1 MQMIAQ
7 RHPFPTFRRAGLLAA
22 AMAGCSLLGGCIGD
36 PFKEARVDPA
46 SPVAP
51 DVVRM
56 TSAGAKAGFPR
67 FRDIP
72 AASKDYRPI
81 ALYGQSAHQLELAGA
96 ELVRAT
102 APGTWTLQNSEA
114 FAEEARRNV
123 GPELPPVSPGA
134 TDEELKRLR
143 ERATPPPPRPRR

>member
-1 MQMIAQ
+1 MIAQ
-7 RHPFPTFRRAGLLAA
+7 RPPFLVFGRAGLFAG
-22 AMAGCSLLGGCIGD
+22 AMVGCVMLSGCVGD

-56 TSAGAKAGFPR
+56 TSASAKAPFPS
-67 FRDIP
+67 FRSIP
-72 AASKDYRPI
+72 AASKDGRPI
-81 ALYGQSAHQLELAGA
+81 ALYGRAAHQLELAGA

-114 FAEEARRNV
+114 FAEDARRNV

>member
-7 RHPFPTFRRAGLLAA
+7 RHSLPTLRHARSVAVAVVGCGLL
-22 AMAGCSLLGGCIGD
+22 SGCIGD
-36 PFKEARVDPA
+36 PFREAAVDPA

-51 DVVRM
+51 EVVRM
-56 TSAGAKAGFPR
+56 TSGGAKSAFPR

-72 AASKDYRPI
+72 AAAKDSRPI

-102 APGTWTLQNSEA
+102 DPGTWTLQNSEA
-114 FAEEARRNV
+114 FAEEARKSV
-123 GPELPPVSPGA
+123 GPELPPVPPSA
-134 TDEELKRLR
+134 TDEELRRLR
-143 ERATPPPPRPRR
+143 ERATPPPPRPRP

>member
-7 RHPFPTFRRAGLLAA
+7 RHPFPTLRRAGLLAA
-22 AMAGCSLLGGCIGD
+22 AMAGCGLLGGCVGD
-36 PFKEARVDPA
+36 PFKEAKVDPA

-51 DVVRM
+51 DVARM
-56 TSAGAKAGFPR
+56 TSASARAPFPR

-72 AASKDYRPI
+72 APSKDSRPI
-81 ALYGQSAHQLELAGA
+81 ALYGQSARQLELAGA

-114 FAEEARRNV
+114 FAAEARRNV
-123 GPELPPVSPGA
+123 GPELPPVAPGA
-134 TDEELKRLR
+134 SDDELKRLR